1 MTMRLNIKPCRSVS
15 APRSATPLTAAPRAL
30 LTLLAS
36 LVLFGFVLG
45 LPACSDDNG
54 NSDPPDASV
63 PCTTGTDLDGDH
75 FGPGCPMGEDCDDS
89 LAGIWGPCENGCP
102 TGWARVPEGPFVMGC
117 DRATDSLC
125 SLNASPAHTVILT
138 EPYCVQLTEVTV
150 GAYRRCVEA
159 GVCPERPET
168 TEEAG
173 DVCNYTE
180 APGDWERQPVNC
192 VSISAARTF
201 CQDWV
206 AGDLPTEAQWEKA
219 ARGTDERLFPWGN
232 EEPTCARA
240 NFDVDGPEE
249 GEDPCTSGC
258 GWGCGRVG
266 WRDKKTWEVGSAPDG
281 DSPYGARDLVGNV
294 SEYVL
299 DCHQSGYESCD
310 ATGGCVNPYTPCP
323 PDSIGHLTRGGDAYE
338 PFPRNLTAFYRNIAA
353 TPDGSPAQGFRCV
366 RSVFNQ

>member
-1 MTMRLNIKPCRSVS
+1 
-15 APRSATPLTAAPRAL
+15 
-30 LTLLAS
+30 
-36 LVLFGFVLG
+36 
-45 LPACSDDNG
+45 
-54 NSDPPDASV
+54 
-63 PCTTGTDLDGDH
+63 
-75 FGPGCPMGEDCDDS
+75 
-89 LAGIWGPCENGCP
+89 
-102 TGWARVPEGPFVMGC
+102 
-117 DRATDSLC
+117 
-125 SLNASPAHTVILT
+125 
-138 EPYCVQLTEVTV
+138 
-150 GAYRRCVEA
+150 
-159 GVCPERPET
+159 
-168 TEEAG
+168 
-173 DVCNYTE
+173 
-180 APGDWERQPVNC
+180 
-192 VSISAARTF
+192 
-201 CQDWV
+201 V